1 MIALDTSVLARY
13 IAQDDAR
20 QLALANK
27 LIESLTV
34 EDPAFVGT
42 VVVVEL
48 VWVLSACYGFDRS
61 QLATVLETLMRT
73 KQFVVERVDLL
84 WTAVRQFK
92 DGSADFADCLI
103 ARSATAAGCSAT
115 MTFDKSAAKSAGMK
129 LLQ

>member
-1 MIALDTSVLARY
+1 MISLDTSVLARY

-103 ARSATAAGCSAT
+103 ARSAAAAGCSAT
-115 MTFDKSAAKSAGMK
+115 MTFDKSAAKSAGMN

>member
-1 MIALDTSVLARY
+1 MIALDTNVLARY

>member
-1 MIALDTSVLARY
+1 MISLDTSVLARY

-42 VVVVEL
+42 VVVIEL

-103 ARSATAAGCSAT
+103 ARSAAAAGCSAT

>member
-20 QLALANK
+20 QLALSNK

>member
-1 MIALDTSVLARY
+1 MISLDTSVLARY

-103 ARSATAAGCSAT
+103 ARSAAAAGCSAT